1 MIVSNILQAKED
13 FKLLMSVFLIIII
26 IIFASQKELEGLSLS
41 ISVRETH

>member
-1 MIVSNILQAKED
+1 MSNILQAKED
-13 FKLLMSVFLIIII
+13 FKLLMSVFLIII

>member
-1 MIVSNILQAKED
+1 MSNILQAKEG
-13 FKLLMSVFLIIII
+13 FKLLMSVFEIIII